1 MHIVWFSDMF
11 DHPKKHRKKYE
22 KYHVGT
28 NILLCLYPKML
39 LIVLLLYEIQNIL
52 KSSVSYFISLYY

>member
-1 MHIVWFSDMF
+1 MF